1 MMDILK
7 KILNKKPLQ
16 TPGRPQGDAAPANP
30 KVNFPLKGFEQE
42 RNEIPLVDPLSDQD
56 LTELNALLDWNCFVV
71 DAHGRRFGNVAW
83 SGKRDRPE
91 KTHDPR
97 HQLLQDRIDLSG
109 RHVLEIGCFEGIHT
123 IGLCRLAGRV
133 TAVDAR
139 MENVVKTIVRTAM
152 FNYRP
157 EVFKCDV
164 ENWQHQLGRLQADV
178 CHHIGVLYHLKDP
191 VTHLSDVARITREAL
206 LLDTH
211 IAQPGQATE
220 HYQVNGKSYL
230 YRKHG
235 EGKDVFSGMYD
246 HAKWL
251 TLPTIEAVLREGG
264 FSSTE
269 VLEHR
274 EERNGPRV
282 LLFARK

>member
-1 MMDILK
+1 MDILK
-7 KILNKKPLQ
+7 KILNKKP
-16 TPGRPQGDAAPANP
+16 AEAPAQQNEDPNP
-30 KVNFPLKGFEQE
+30 KLNFPFKGFEQG
-42 RNEIPLVDPLSDQD
+42 RNDIPFVDQLSDED
-56 LTELNALLDWNCFVV
+56 LIELNGLLDWNCFVV

-83 SGKRDRPE
+83 SGKRDKPE
-91 KTHDPR
+91 KVHDWR

-109 RHVLEIGCFEGIHT
+109 KHVLEIGCFEGIHT

-133 TAVDAR
+133 TAIDSR

-157 EVFKCDV
+157 VVFKCDV
-164 ENWQHQLGRLQADV
+164 ENWQHQLSRLQSDV

-191 VTHLSDVARITREAL
+191 VSHLQELARITGEAI

-211 IAQPGQATE
+211 IALPEEATGQYAI
-220 HYQVNGKSYL
+220 NGITYL
-230 YRKHG
+230 YKKQG

-251 TLPTIEAVLREGG
+251 TLQTIEQVLRENG
-264 FSSTE
+264 FNKTE
-269 VLEHR
+269 LLERR

-282 LLFARK
+282 LLLAQK